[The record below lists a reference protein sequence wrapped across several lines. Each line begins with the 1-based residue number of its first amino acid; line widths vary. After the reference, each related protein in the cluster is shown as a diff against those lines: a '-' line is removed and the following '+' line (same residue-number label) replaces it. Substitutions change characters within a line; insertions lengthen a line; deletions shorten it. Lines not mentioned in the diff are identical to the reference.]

1 MQVCSLPPAWGY
13 EHQGLE
19 RFILSFPAGP
29 GRHGS
34 GPRFGSRLIRQEADK
49 ALWRRARR
57 RGGPLGLLVWPHQ
70 ARKSRPG
77 AAALPQLACKHLAR
91 CSPCCCAQR
100 DTAPVHTNVG
110 LHQVCMQWTQM

>member
-19 RFILSFPAGP
+19 RFILSFPAEP

-34 GPRFGSRLIRQEADK
+34 SLRSGSRLVRQEADE

-57 RGGPLGLLVWPHQ
+57 REDRWAFAFGLI
-70 ARKSRPG
+70 K
-77 AAALPQLACKHLAR
+77 LAR
-91 CSPCCCAQR
+91 AIRVRQHCLSCS
-100 DTAPVHTNVG
+100 
-110 LHQVCMQWTQM
+110 